1 MIGFVFLILNGHEIQ
16 ASVDDQETLI
26 LGVASSQ
33 IVRDNLIEWLTDHVF
48 EVKEEKQKPEIQWA
62 SL

>member
-48 EVKEEKQKPEIQWA
+48 EVKE
-62 SL
+62 